1 MEVVLEEPF
10 YLKLLMILIHK
21 SSERQ
26 SKSQSRAGLGLG
38 PDPTQPK
45 APQAIFFAKKGAQ
58 ALAHTNWDPSPM
70 YERQIF
76 LFLVAEL
83 CCQE

>member
-26 SKSQSRAGLGLG
+26 SKSQSRAGLG
-38 PDPTQPK
+38 
-45 APQAIFFAKKGAQ
+45 FAKKGAQ
-58 ALAHTNWDPSPM
+58 DLAHTKWEPSPLH
-70 YERQIF
+70 EGKIF
-76 LFLVAEL
+76 LFLGSLVKL
-83 CCQE
+83 

>member
-26 SKSQSRAGLGLG
+26 SKSQSRAGLG
-38 PDPTQPK
+38 
-45 APQAIFFAKKGAQ
+45 FAKKGAQ
-58 ALAHTNWDPSPM
+58 DMAHTN
-70 YERQIF
+70 
-76 LFLVAEL
+76 
-83 CCQE
+83 